1 MRDALERASARH
13 TAVIVAAGATAKA
26 LLYEIGVTVEGRVL
40 GDDLEQ
46 RVDEA
51 RADRD
56 TVGGVV
62 EVRALGVPPGLGS
75 YATKEERLDARL
87 AATLMGTQA
96 VKGVEIGAGFDLA
109 RRRGSEAHDEIL
121 RDDRG
126 LYRETNRAGGIE
138 GGVSNGEE
146 VVVRAAM
153 KPLPT
158 LMRPLASVDLETSAP
173 GEALVERS
181 DTGGGRGAGG
191 RGRGLRRLGACAR
204 GAREVRRGCAG
215 GLRRRLPLVPGADRL
230 ATAHALNRHLAVVGF
245 MGAGKSTLG
254 PQVAER
260 LGRPFIDLDRDLEQ
274 DLGTTIPEFFE
285 QRGEKEF
292 RLQEEGHAIAA
303 LRLPDPAVIAL
314 GGGAVQTRLI
324 RNELRD
330 RAFTVLLEVDPDTA
344 WQRSAGGDRPL
355 ARDESEFHALYERR
369 RELYDA
375 VAEAHVYDVD
385 DMLLA
390 AAGVHVHTGAL
401 ESLGSLLGGGDV
413 ALVSDPHVGGIYGA
427 AAQVAL
433 GARLA
438 SVHEVPQGEAAK
450 TVAVAERL
458 WSELR
463 LDRDGLIVALGGG
476 STTDLAGFVA
486 ATYLRG
492 VPWVAVP
499 TTIVGQVDAAIGGK
513 TAIDLP
519 QGKNLA
525 GAFHWPV
532 RAVVDPATLATLAE
546 DERREGMAEVVK
558 TGLLAG
564 EPLWE
569 LPAQEFV
576 RRCAA
581 FKAAVCL
588 RDPDEHGDRA
598 ILNLGH
604 TFAHALEAAADYDGV
619 THGQAVALGL
629 LAALRLSGRAT
640 EVVEEVLSP
649 KRVRV
654 DRERAWA
661 ALQRDK
667 KTRGGELRV
676 VLLTEEG
683 PVVETRPEPEV
694 RSALDELIAE

>member
-1 MRDALERASARH
+1 
-13 TAVIVAAGATAKA
+13 
-26 LLYEIGVTVEGRVL
+26 
-40 GDDLEQ
+40 
-46 RVDEA
+46 
-51 RADRD
+51 
-56 TVGGVV
+56 
-62 EVRALGVPPGLGS
+62 
-75 YATKEERLDARL
+75 
-87 AATLMGTQA
+87 
-96 VKGVEIGAGFDLA
+96 
-109 RRRGSEAHDEIL
+109 
-121 RDDRG
+121 
-126 LYRETNRAGGIE
+126 
-138 GGVSNGEE
+138 
-146 VVVRAAM
+146 
-153 KPLPT
+153 
-158 LMRPLASVDLETSAP
+158 
-173 GEALVERS
+173 
-181 DTGGGRGAGG
+181 
-191 RGRGLRRLGACAR
+191 
-204 GAREVRRGCAG
+204 
-215 GLRRRLPLVPGADRL
+215 
-230 ATAHALNRHLAVVGF
+230 

-292 RLQEEGHAIAA
+292 RLQEESHAIAA

-314 GGGAVQTRLI
+314 GGGAVQTPSI

-532 RAVVDPATLATLAE
+532 RAVIDPATLATLPE

-604 TFAHALEAAADYDGV
+604 TFAHALEAAADYEGV

-661 ALQRDK
+661 ALRRDK
-667 KTRGGELRV
+667 KARGGELRV